1 MLVVMVRRGTVGGDT
16 KVWVAG
22 MVEWAPLAEVLGV
35 GTRSFASRRDEL
47 NLAGL
52 AMIVDTALAR
62 RGDGG
67 MPLVVSVDSPGSGL
81 ARPAAVCAAP
91 AHYCLP
97 LLWRCQLSHSK
108 TNEKVCTRCVT
119 NCVCRRLPR

>member
-35 GTRSFASRRDEL
+35 GTPSFAGRRDEL

-81 ARPAAVCAAP
+81 TRPAAVRAAP
-91 AHYCLP
+91 A
-97 LLWRCQLSHSK
+97 
-108 TNEKVCTRCVT
+108 
-119 NCVCRRLPR
+119 